1 MFIGYYK
8 VNIFLPESLS
18 LKEKRRIL
26 LGIKEKVRRKF
37 NVAVAE
43 KPVDKWQIAELSFV
57 CINYTRQCV
66 DELISKID
74 EFLRLRNDIQIMEC
88 EKGIL

>member
-8 VNIFLPESLS
+8 VNIFLPNSLS
-18 LKEKRRIL
+18 LKEKRQIL
-26 LGIKEKVRRKF
+26 LRIKDKIRRRF

-43 KPVDKWQIAELSFV
+43 KPLDKWQIAELSFV

-66 DELISKID
+66 DELMSKID
-74 EFLRLRNDIQIMEC
+74 EFLRLRNDIQIIEC
-88 EKGIL
+88 EKEIL